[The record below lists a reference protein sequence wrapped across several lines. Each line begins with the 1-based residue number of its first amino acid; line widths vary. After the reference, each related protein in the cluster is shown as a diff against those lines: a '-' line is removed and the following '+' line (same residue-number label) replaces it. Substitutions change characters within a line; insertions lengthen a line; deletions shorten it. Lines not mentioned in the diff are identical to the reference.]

1 MSKIRYFAAFIAVA
15 LASIV
20 FSNTVKAQ
28 RNPSSYYEEIPRV
41 FYGGLLAGVNFA
53 QVDGDSYAGYHKVGL
68 NLGGIMYARVAEHA
82 AFSMELLFSQKGSK
96 GNKPQLSN
104 SNTYEIQ
111 NYGINLNYAEIPVLF
126 NYFDKQKSHFGA
138 GFSFSQ
144 LISSNETVTTKPE
157 PPGGNGSW
165 SDTLN
170 KYPFKKSDLN
180 FVIGGDLHLIKG
192 LFLNLRFQ
200 YSLLSIRKDYYPEFG
215 RAQQYNN
222 TWTLRLMYLF
232 Q

>member
-1 MSKIRYFAAFIAVA
+1 MSKIRYFAAFIAVV
-15 LASIV
+15 V
-20 FSNTVKAQ
+20 FSSKVSAQ
-28 RNPSSYYEEIPRV
+28 RNPSSYYEEEPRV
-41 FYGGLLAGVNFA
+41 FYGGLLAGTNFA

-68 NLGGIMYARVAEHA
+68 NVGGIMYARIAEHM
-82 AFSMELLFSQKGSK
+82 AFSMELLFSQKGSN

-104 SNTYEIQ
+104 SGAYEIQ
-111 NYGINLNYAEIPVLF
+111 KYGINLNYAEIPIMF

-138 GFSFSQ
+138 GFSLAQ
-144 LISSNETVTTKPE
+144 MISSSESVTTTPE

-165 SDTLN
+165 SDTLG

-180 FVIGGDLHLIKG
+180 FVIGGNLHLVKG

-200 YSLLSIRKDYYPEFG
+200 YSILSIRKDYYPEFG
-215 RAQQYNN
+215 RAEQYNN